1 MDKKTLRKIL
11 VGKPSLRRLIRS
23 TIIIYGCLLVF
34 AFGWSDRIIFRPHPA
49 SYQDSPEIIKID
61 SGSGQTVSAQ
71 YLVNA
76 EADYTVLYNH
86 GNAVD
91 LGDMREFMEQ
101 YRSNGFSV
109 FSYDYRGYGTT
120 PGRPTTGNACRD
132 AETVLKYLVEQ
143 RGIPLDR
150 IIVHGRSVG
159 GGLALYLA
167 HKHDVAG
174 VIVESSFVTAFRVVT
189 RVPLAP
195 FDKLRNITR
204 IGEVNCPVLVIHG
217 RNDTTIPF
225 WHGERLFRKATEPK
239 MSCWL
244 DGTHSYMSVED
255 EIAYWKA
262 ISSFVESLRSNVAR
276 VADTRMSSSG
286 LRVRPEWR

>member
-101 YRSNGFSV
+101 IAATASLCSHTITAGMAPLL
-109 FSYDYRGYGTT
+109 DD
-120 PGRPTTGNACRD
+120 RPPATR
-132 AETVLKYLVEQ
+132 AEMLKQ
-143 RGIPLDR
+143 
-150 IIVHGRSVG
+150 S
-159 GGLALYLA
+159 
-167 HKHDVAG
+167 
-174 VIVESSFVTAFRVVT
+174 
-189 RVPLAP
+189 
-195 FDKLRNITR
+195 
-204 IGEVNCPVLVIHG
+204 
-217 RNDTTIPF
+217 
-225 WHGERLFRKATEPK
+225 
-239 MSCWL
+239 
-244 DGTHSYMSVED
+244 
-255 EIAYWKA
+255 
-262 ISSFVESLRSNVAR
+262 
-276 VADTRMSSSG
+276 
-286 LRVRPEWR
+286 